1 MKYLKKEIKNCIHN
15 NIKNNKILRN
25 KYNKVK
31 DLYTENYKTLMK
43 EIEGTNK
50 WKDIP
55 CSLIRGIDIEMSIL
69 PKAICRFNAIPIKIS
84 MAFFYRNSKK
94 KKKS

>member
-1 MKYLKKEIKNCIHN
+1 
-15 NIKNNKILRN
+15 
-25 KYNKVK
+25 
-31 DLYTENYKTLMK
+31 MK

-69 PKAICRFNAIPIKIS
+69 PKAICRFGAIPIKIS

-94 KKKS
+94 KKKSWNFNGITKDPELSQHFRKKKTGGTILPDFKL